1 MTKKIYFVVGLMGSC
16 AAHALTVDT
25 MFLVSD
31 ASGNGVVTLTND
43 FDKTSFIKTSIS
55 EINTDSRGEITRNK
69 YTKENIQQWRVM
81 TTNPKLIL
89 EPGRAKD
96 VGIRSLCYKVKCESE
111 NDMTFSVVFEPA
123 PYLKKGEEQ
132 DNAVQVNY
140 GYSVIYVVPAKT
152 SKMKYSITRKG
163 RSLEILNQGNTM
175 FTFVIDRCKS
185 DNVANCRTQ
194 ERVISGR
201 FKKFELPEYMKSL
214 TLEASIYNHD
224 ESYKRQIVLTPE
236 AKI

>member
-1 MTKKIYFVVGLMGSC
+1 MIKKIYFIVGLMGSC

-55 EINTDSRGEITRNK
+55 EINTDSRGEIIRNK

-96 VGIRSLCYKVKCESE
+96 VGIRSLCYKVKCESDK
-111 NDMTFSVVFEPA
+111 DMTFSVVFEPA
-123 PYLKKGEEQ
+123 PYLKKVDEH
-132 DNAVQVNY
+132 NNSVQVKY
-140 GYSVIYVVPAKT
+140 GYTVICVVPLKT
-152 SKMKYSITRKG
+152 HKT
-163 RSLEILNQGNTM
+163 
-175 FTFVIDRCKS
+175 
-185 DNVANCRTQ
+185 
-194 ERVISGR
+194 
-201 FKKFELPEYMKSL
+201 KK
-214 TLEASIYNHD
+214 
-224 ESYKRQIVLTPE
+224 
-236 AKI
+236 